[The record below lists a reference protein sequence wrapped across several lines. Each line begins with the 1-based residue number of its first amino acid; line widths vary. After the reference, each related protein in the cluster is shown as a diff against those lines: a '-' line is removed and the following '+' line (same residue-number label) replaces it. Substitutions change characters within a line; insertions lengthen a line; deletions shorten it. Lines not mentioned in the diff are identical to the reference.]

1 MNRETVKR
9 NAFGQIVQKL
19 TPEYYPN
26 IEQNMNSTEDSDW
39 GEVNRG
45 YIEGTKLTEPIYNSV
60 NSNNIAWNIQSYDF
74 MNETSAPSTVHPNLW
89 RMEQMNNVNGLFE
102 VIKGEVYQI
111 RSFDLSTMSIIKSKS
126 KNGWIVIDPLC
137 GSENAIKGWR
147 IFKSK
152 IDASANLVAIFITH
166 SHVDHY
172 KGVMG
177 LIKEA
182 GKQILTNK
190 KQSDFL
196 HFSCEN
202 DYVAVIAPNGFY
214 DESIS
219 ENLYLGGCM
228 SRRATYM
235 YGSSLPRNQYGHV
248 GSGLGKTVGVTTGS
262 IPVPTIEVV
271 PDQDDITTF
280 EVDGLTITMQD
291 VPGTEAPAE
300 MHIYFKDYKMLCP
313 GENVTHTMH
322 NLLTPRG
329 AKVRDPKAF
338 GRAIDRA
345 MELFPDTEVIIGTHH
360 WPIWGKERCFDV
372 MKKERD
378 LYYYFNDQVIR
389 LLNKGMNMEEIASV
403 FQLPDSLKKEYYNR
417 GYYGSFNHN
426 VKAVVQRYIGWWD
439 GNPANYFKQTD
450 EEVAERFVEDMGGAE
465 SVLNKARQRFDQGDY
480 RWTIA
485 LTRHVVFDQ
494 SGNTSDKLKKQAK
507 ELEADA
513 MEQLAYSFEAG
524 TWRNIFLSG
533 AFELRGYKLS
543 QIVSETDMIN
553 TLCAT
558 LKSLSLDYMFE
569 YMTTLIDGFEAGSK
583 KATFCL
589 RFGKPSCLN
598 YFYTIELENGVFHY
612 KRCKEESEIYDPIL
626 GYESQENFVDQ
637 LKEFLMGN
645 NEQYELRDIFT
656 YIDLNPTDWNI
667 IEPLKKIGLI

>member
-1 MNRETVKR
+1 MQRENIER
-9 NAFGQIVQKL
+9 NHFNQITQKL
-19 TPEYYPN
+19 TPYYYPDL
-26 IEQNMNSTEDSDW
+26 EENMNSTDESDW
-39 GEVNRG
+39 SDVKKG
-45 YIEGTKLTEPIYNSV
+45 YIEGTKLSEPIYNSV
-60 NSNNIAWNIQSYDF
+60 NKNNIAWNIMSYDF
-74 MNETSAPSTVHPNLW
+74 MNNAPAPSTVHPNLW

-102 VIKGEVYQI
+102 VIKNSVYQI
-111 RSFDLSTMSIIKSKS
+111 RSYDLSTMSIIKSS
-126 KNGWIVIDPLC
+126 HGWIVIDPLC
-137 GSENAIKGWR
+137 GSENAVKGWR

-152 IDASANLVAIFITH
+152 IDPSANLIAIFITH

-177 LIKEA
+177 LISDA
-182 GKQILTNK
+182 GKKILTNK
-190 KQSDFL
+190 KQSDFANY
-196 HFSCEN
+196 EYDK

-228 SRRATYM
+228 SRRAIYM
-235 YGSSLPRNQYGHV
+235 YGSSLPRDQYGHI
-248 GSGLGKTVGVTTGS
+248 GSGLGKTVGTTTGS

-271 PDQDDITTF
+271 PENEDLTTF
-280 EVDGLTITMQD
+280 KVDGLSITMQD

-300 MHIYFKDYKMLCP
+300 MHIYFSDYKMLCP

-345 MELFPDTEVIIGTHH
+345 MKLFPDTEVIIGTHH
-360 WPIWGKERCFDV
+360 WPIWGKERCLDV

-378 LYYYFNDQVIR
+378 MYYFFNDQVIR

-403 FQLPDSLKKEYYNR
+403 FQLPASLRREYYNR
-417 GYYGSFNHN
+417 GYYGSINHN

-465 SVLNKARQRFDQGDY
+465 KVLEKARQRFEQGDY
-480 RWTIA
+480 RWTIS
-485 LTRHVVFDQ
+485 LTRHIVFDQ
-494 SGNTSDKLKKQAK
+494 SGKTSDQLRKQAK

-543 QIVSETDMIN
+543 QIVSKTDMIN
-553 TLCAT
+553 SLCAN
-558 LKSLSLDYMFE
+558 LKSLPIDYMFE
-569 YMTTLIDGFEAGSK
+569 YLTTLIDGFQAGNIKSSY
-583 KATFCL
+583 CVI
-589 RFGKPSCLN
+589 FGASPACRN
-598 YFYTIELENGVFHY
+598 YYYMIELENGVFHY
-612 KRCKEESEIYDPIL
+612 KQCEKENDIDIQSTVLRFKD
-626 GYESQENFVDQ
+626 QAAFVEQ
-637 LKEFLMGN
+637 LKDFLMG
-645 NEQYELRDIFT
+645 QAGDYAMADIFR

-667 IEPLKKIGLI
+667 IEPLKK